1 MSQTPVMLAMPEPPE
16 PENIVKRLFKIA
28 EILSRTPTRQ
38 NDRCFDDEN
47 GFKNRDD
54 REIGYLDSSDHLLS
68 M

>member
-38 NDRCFDDEN
+38 ND
-47 GFKNRDD
+47 
-54 REIGYLDSSDHLLS
+54 
-68 M
+68 